1 MEGEMLSMFNDVVIG
16 KNLEQQR
23 NMEELQT
30 GKIKAKKNPEADGV
44 EGSDINRMTVEQEDR
59 LRQMA
64 NGSFE
69 E

>member
-23 NMEELQT
+23 KMEELQT

-44 EGSDINRMTVEQEDR
+44 EDSDINRMTVEQEDR

>member
-1 MEGEMLSMFNDVVIG
+1 MESEMLSMFNDVVIG

-44 EGSDINRMTVEQEDR
+44 EGSDINRMTAEQEDR

>member
-44 EGSDINRMTVEQEDR
+44 EGSDINRMTAEQEDR